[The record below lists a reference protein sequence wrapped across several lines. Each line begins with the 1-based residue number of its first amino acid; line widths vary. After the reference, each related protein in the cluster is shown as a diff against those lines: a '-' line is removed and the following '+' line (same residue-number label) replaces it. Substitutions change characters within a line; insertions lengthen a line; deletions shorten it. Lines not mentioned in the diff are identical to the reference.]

1 MSNEYP
7 LMAMVARNK
16 PLRFYI
22 VTVDL
27 GGGEHWDY
35 PVFCKERPTEK
46 EVWDSL
52 VETDDRV
59 TQERANSAFSHV
71 FIFGPYDVVGGARMP
86 LYVPSDETPA
96 AKHTRQVDS
105 VSVLLKEAHRIMGKM
120 ENRSTELEELF
131 QHIGE
136 VFEK

>member
-1 MSNEYP
+1 VSNEYP

-22 VTVDL
+22 VHVDFGD
-27 GGGEHWDY
+27 GGSMSY
-35 PVFCKERPTEK
+35 PTFSKGRPTEK
-46 EVWDSL
+46 EIWDRLIEAGDATEEEVNREAS
-52 VETDDRV
+52 VAT
-59 TQERANSAFSHV
+59 AA
-71 FIFGPYDVVGGARMP
+71 GPYDVVGGARMP
-86 LYVPSDETPA
+86 LYPPSDETPE
-96 AKHTRQVDS
+96 AKHTRHVDS